1 MTGLSGLLFFVV
13 FYSINQLEIRFVTQT
28 SQFSLSK
35 SFVVKASSHVGIAKV
50 GGTKITRANDES
62 PFSQEFPAHSD
73 AGEAAVSYTY
83 TWAVD
88 EVQKSGSH
96 FDVLFISCL

>member
-1 MTGLSGLLFFVV
+1 M
-13 FYSINQLEIRFVTQT
+13 
-28 SQFSLSK
+28 
-35 SFVVKASSHVGIAKV
+35 

-83 TWAVD
+83 TWAAD
-88 EVQKSGSH
+88 EAQKSGSH
-96 FDVLFISCL
+96 FDLCLFYFVFMNTVSLYSSLSAMNLHISSLFLKHFLFL